1 MHMLKY
7 EIVKRISKIIVLKD
21 MTIVRYKNQ
30 LNKFIFRIYFNNGST
45 CVAGTYS
52 NLLDI
57 IAIYRL
63 FN

>member
-1 MHMLKY
+1 MHLLKY
-7 EIVKRISKIIVLKD
+7 EIVERISKIIVLKD

-30 LNKFIFRIYFNNGST
+30 LNMFIYRIYFNNGGT

-52 NLLDI
+52 NLLAI
-57 IAIYRL
+57 ISIHRL

>member
-1 MHMLKY
+1 MNFLKV
-7 EIVKRISKIIVLKD
+7 EIVERISKIIVLKD

-30 LNKFIFRIYFNNGST
+30 LNKFIFRIYFNNGGT
-45 CVAGTYS
+45 CVAPTYS

-57 IAIYRL
+57 ISIHRL

>member
-1 MHMLKY
+1 MNFLKV
-7 EIVKRISKIIVLKD
+7 EIVERISKIIVLKD

-30 LNKFIFRIYFNNGST
+30 LNKFIFRIYFNNGDT
-45 CVAGTYS
+45 CVAATYS

-57 IAIYRL
+57 ISIHRL

>member
-1 MHMLKY
+1 MDMLKY
-7 EIVKRISKIIVLKD
+7 EIVERISKIIVLKD

-30 LNKFIFRIYFNNGST
+30 LNKFIFRIYFNNGGT

-57 IAIYRL
+57 ISIHRL

>member
-7 EIVKRISKIIVLKD
+7 EIVERISKIIVLKD
-21 MTIVRYKNQ
+21 MTIVRYKNH
-30 LNKFIFRIYFNNGST
+30 LNKFIYRIYFNNGGT
-45 CVAGTYS
+45 CVASTYF

-57 IAIYRL
+57 ISIHRL

>member
-1 MHMLKY
+1 MNFLKV
-7 EIVKRISKIIVLKD
+7 EIVERISKIIVLKD

-30 LNKFIFRIYFNNGST
+30 LNKFIFRIYFNNGGT
-45 CVAGTYS
+45 CIAGTYS

-57 IAIYRL
+57 ISIHRL